1 MRPADFAYD
10 LPAASI
16 AQVPLVDRPS
26 ARLLV
31 DLGDGIR
38 HLTVRDLPELVRPG
52 DVIVLNDT
60 KVLPARLR
68 LAKESGGAV
77 EVLLLERV
85 GGPGTCETREA
96 LVRPG
101 RRVAPGTVLRPGPDL
116 VATVGG
122 DLGEGRRLVQLDAAE
137 GVSAA
142 LDRHGEMPLPPYLT
156 TVLDDPDRYQ
166 TVYADRPASAAA
178 PTAGLHFTDDLLD
191 ACREAGAG
199 IERLELVVGL
209 DTFRPIVVDDLDDHR
224 MHSEAYEV
232 PTATLDACRAADR
245 VLAVGTTTV
254 RALESA
260 ARGGAAGRTDL
271 FIRRPF
277 DFEVVDLLLTN
288 FHLPGSTLLVM
299 LEAFVGHGWRDLYA
313 TALAEGYRF
322 LSFGDAMLVAPGDSG
337 GDS

>member
-1 MRPADFAYD
+1 
-10 LPAASI
+10 
-16 AQVPLVDRPS
+16 
-26 ARLLV
+26 
-31 DLGDGIR
+31 
-38 HLTVRDLPELVRPG
+38 
-52 DVIVLNDT
+52 
-60 KVLPARLR
+60 
-68 LAKESGGAV
+68 
-77 EVLLLERV
+77 
-85 GGPGTCETREA
+85 
-96 LVRPG
+96 
-101 RRVAPGTVLRPGPDL
+101 
-116 VATVGG
+116 
-122 DLGEGRRLVQLDAAE
+122 
-137 GVSAA
+137 
-142 LDRHGEMPLPPYLT
+142 MPLPPYLT

-178 PTAGLHFTDDLLD
+178 PTAGLHLTDDLLD

-245 VLAVGTTTV
+245 VLA
-254 RALESA
+254 
-260 ARGGAAGRTDL
+260 AGRTDL

-277 DFEVVDLLLTN
+277 YFEVVDLLLTN

>member
-16 AQVPLVDRPS
+16 AQVPLGDRPS

-85 GGPGTCETREA
+85 GGTGTCETWEA

-116 VATVGG
+116 AATVWSCWFFGYRQG
-122 DLGEGRRLVQLDAAE
+122 ITGTTPGKRQQGLRLVDAETVRPPGGAR
-137 GVSAA
+137 GVGRWLVPGLINTVVGVYSIIDY
-142 LDRHGEMPLPPYLT
+142 LWPLWD
-156 TVLDDPDRYQ
+156 VRNQ
-166 TVYADRPASAAA
+166 RV
-178 PTAGLHFTDDLLD
+178 TDKMF
-191 ACREAGAG
+191 RT
-199 IERLELVVGL
+199 LVVG
-209 DTFRPIVVDDLDDHR
+209 D
-224 MHSEAYEV
+224 
-232 PTATLDACRAADR
+232 
-245 VLAVGTTTV
+245 
-254 RALESA
+254 
-260 ARGGAAGRTDL
+260 
-271 FIRRPF
+271 
-277 DFEVVDLLLTN
+277 
-288 FHLPGSTLLVM
+288 
-299 LEAFVGHGWRDLYA
+299 
-313 TALAEGYRF
+313 
-322 LSFGDAMLVAPGDSG
+322 
-337 GDS
+337 

>member
-10 LPAASI
+10 LPAPSI
-16 AQVPLVDRPS
+16 AQQPLEDRPS

-31 DLGDGIR
+31 DFGDGVR
-38 HLTVRDLPELVRPG
+38 HLTVRDLPDLVGPG

-60 KVLPARLR
+60 RVLPARLR
-68 LAKESGGAV
+68 LTKETGGAV
-77 EVLLLERV
+77 EVLLLEQLD
-85 GGPGTCETREA
+85 GNGTWEV
-96 LVRPG
+96 LVRPS
-101 RRVAPGTVLRPGPDL
+101 RRVAPGTVLRAGPDFE
-116 VATVGG
+116 VTVGE
-122 DLGEGRRLVQLDAAE
+122 DLGEGRRRARLDAR
-137 GVSAA
+137 GSLLDA

-178 PTAGLHFTDDLLD
+178 PTAGLHLTDAVLD
-191 ACREAGAG
+191 ACRAAGAG

-209 DTFRPIVVDDLDDHR
+209 DTFRPIAVDDLDDYR
-224 MHSEAYEV
+224 MHSEAYDV
-232 PTATLDACRAADR
+232 PAATLDACRAADR

-260 ARGGAAGRTDL
+260 ARGAPSGRTEL

-277 DFEVVDLLLTN
+277 EFEVVDLLLTN

-299 LEAFVGHGWRDLYA
+299 LDAFVGHRWRDLYA

-322 LSFGDAMLVAPGDSG
+322 LSFGDAMLVASGDRKV
-337 GDS
+337 DS

>member
-1 MRPADFAYD
+1 MRPADFVYD

-85 GGPGTCETREA
+85 GGTGTCETWEA

-116 VATVGG
+116 AATVGG

-209 DTFRPIVVDDLDDHR
+209 DTFRPIIVDDLDDHR